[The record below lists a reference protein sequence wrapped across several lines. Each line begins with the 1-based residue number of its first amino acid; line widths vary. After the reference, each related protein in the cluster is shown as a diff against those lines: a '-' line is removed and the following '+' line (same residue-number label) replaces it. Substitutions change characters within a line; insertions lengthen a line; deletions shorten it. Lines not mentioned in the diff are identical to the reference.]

1 MELAN
6 TLCDEIFYVE
16 AVMVKVPVFKGSCTA
31 IVTPFNEHG
40 VDYERLK
47 KNLEFQY
54 ENGTSAIVVC
64 GTTGENATHTPNEHD
79 ELVRVTVRTV
89 NGRMKVIAGIGS
101 NNTENALRA
110 AENAKYS
117 GADAVLMVTPYYN
130 KTTQKGLVEHFSYVA
145 DRVDIPMI
153 LYNVPCRTGIGI
165 TADTCKV
172 LSQHPNINGIKEAS
186 GDIALAAK
194 IRSLCGDD
202 LYIWSGNDDCTIP
215 LMSLGALGVI
225 SVASNIVPGAV
236 AKLCA
241 LCLEGSYAEATELY
255 AKYASL
261 FSALFIETNPIP
273 VKAAL
278 KMMGMDSGILRLP
291 LTEISQESFETL
303 LKAMRDAGINV

>member
-1 MELAN
+1 
-6 TLCDEIFYVE
+6 
-16 AVMVKVPVFKGSCTA
+16 MVKVPVFKGSCTA
-31 IVTPFNEHG
+31 IVTPFSEHG

-47 KNLEFQY
+47 KNLELQY
-54 ENGTSAIVVC
+54 ENGTSAVVVC

-153 LYNVPCRTGIGI
+153 LYNVPSRTGIGI

-186 GDIALAAK
+186 GDIALAAR

-291 LTEISQESFETL
+291 LTEIGQESFETL

>member
-1 MELAN
+1 
-6 TLCDEIFYVE
+6 
-16 AVMVKVPVFKGSCTA
+16 MVKVPVFKGSCTA

-101 NNTENALRA
+101 NNTANALRA
-110 AENAKYS
+110 AEDAKYS

-130 KTTQKGLVEHFSYVA
+130 KTTQKGLIEHFSYVA

-153 LYNVPCRTGIGI
+153 LYNVPSRTGIGI
-165 TADTCKV
+165 SADTCKA

-291 LTEISQESFETL
+291 LTKISQESFETL

>member
-1 MELAN
+1 
-6 TLCDEIFYVE
+6 
-16 AVMVKVPVFKGSCTA
+16 MVKVPVFKGSCTA
-31 IVTPFNEHG
+31 IVTPFSEHG

-145 DRVDIPMI
+145 NRVDIPMI
-153 LYNVPCRTGIGI
+153 LYNVPSRTGIGI

-273 VKAAL
+273 VKAAM

>member
-1 MELAN
+1 
-6 TLCDEIFYVE
+6 
-16 AVMVKVPVFKGSCTA
+16 MVKVPVFKGSCTA

-101 NNTENALRA
+101 NNTANALRA
-110 AENAKYS
+110 AEDAKYS

-130 KTTQKGLVEHFSYVA
+130 KTTQKGLIEHFSYVA

-153 LYNVPCRTGIGI
+153 LYNVPSRTGIGI
-165 TADTCKV
+165 SADTCKA

-278 KMMGMDSGILRLP
+278 KMMGVDSGILRLP

>member
-54 ENGTSAIVVC
+54 ENGTSAVVVC

-153 LYNVPCRTGIGI
+153 LYNVPSRTGIGI

-186 GDIALAAK
+186 GDIALAAR

>member
-31 IVTPFNEHG
+31 IVTPFSEHG

-54 ENGTSAIVVC
+54 ENGTSAVVVC

-153 LYNVPCRTGIGI
+153 LYNVPSRTGIGI

-186 GDIALAAK
+186 GDIALAAR

-273 VKAAL
+273 VKAAM

-291 LTEISQESFETL
+291 LTEIGQESFETL

>member
-153 LYNVPCRTGIGI
+153 LYNVPSRTGIGI
-165 TADTCKV
+165 SADTCKV

-186 GDIALAAK
+186 GEIALAAK

-261 FSALFIETNPIP
+261 FSAMFIETNPIP

>member
-1 MELAN
+1 
-6 TLCDEIFYVE
+6 
-16 AVMVKVPVFKGSCTA
+16 MVKVPVFKGSCTA

-130 KTTQKGLVEHFSYVA
+130 KTTQKWLIEHFSYAA

-153 LYNVPCRTGIGI
+153 LYNVPSRTGIGI

-186 GDIALAAK
+186 GDISLAAK

-273 VKAAL
+273 VKAAM

>member
-1 MELAN
+1 
-6 TLCDEIFYVE
+6 
-16 AVMVKVPVFKGSCTA
+16 MVKVPVFKGSCTA
-31 IVTPFNEHG
+31 IVTPFSEHG

-54 ENGTSAIVVC
+54 ENGTSAVVVC

-153 LYNVPCRTGIGI
+153 LYNVPSRTGIGI

-186 GDIALAAK
+186 GDIALAAR

-255 AKYASL
+255 TKYASL

-273 VKAAL
+273 VKAAM

>member
-1 MELAN
+1 
-6 TLCDEIFYVE
+6 
-16 AVMVKVPVFKGSCTA
+16 MVKVPVFKGSCTA
-31 IVTPFNEHG
+31 IVTPFSEHG

-54 ENGTSAIVVC
+54 ENGTSAVVVC

-153 LYNVPCRTGIGI
+153 LYNVPSRTGIGI

-273 VKAAL
+273 VKAAM

>member
-1 MELAN
+1 
-6 TLCDEIFYVE
+6 
-16 AVMVKVPVFKGSCTA
+16 MVKVPVFKGSCTA

-47 KNLEFQY
+47 KNIEFQY
-54 ENGTSAIVVC
+54 ENGTSALVVC

-101 NNTENALRA
+101 NNTANALRA
-110 AENAKYS
+110 AEDAKYS

-153 LYNVPCRTGIGI
+153 LYNVPSRTGIGI
-165 TADTCKV
+165 SADTCKA

-273 VKAAL
+273 IKAAL

-303 LKAMRDAGINV
+303 LKAMRDAGISV

>member
-1 MELAN
+1 
-6 TLCDEIFYVE
+6 
-16 AVMVKVPVFKGSCTA
+16 MVKVPVFKGSCTA

-54 ENGTSAIVVC
+54 ENGTSAVVVC

-153 LYNVPCRTGIGI
+153 LYNVPSRTGIGI
-165 TADTCKV
+165 TADTCKA

-273 VKAAL
+273 VKAAM

>member
-1 MELAN
+1 
-6 TLCDEIFYVE
+6 
-16 AVMVKVPVFKGSCTA
+16 MVKVPVFKGSCTA

-47 KNLEFQY
+47 RNLEFQY
-54 ENGTSAIVVC
+54 ENGTSAVVVC

-153 LYNVPCRTGIGI
+153 LYNVPSRTGIGI

>member
-1 MELAN
+1 
-6 TLCDEIFYVE
+6 
-16 AVMVKVPVFKGSCTA
+16 MVKVPVFKGSCTA
-31 IVTPFNEHG
+31 IVTPFSEHG

-54 ENGTSAIVVC
+54 ENGTSAVVVC

-101 NNTENALRA
+101 NNTENALHA

-145 DRVDIPMI
+145 DRVDIPII
-153 LYNVPCRTGIGI
+153 LYNVPSRTGIGI

-186 GDIALAAK
+186 GDIALAAR

-273 VKAAL
+273 VKAAM

-303 LKAMRDAGINV
+303 LKAMRDAGISV

>member
-1 MELAN
+1 
-6 TLCDEIFYVE
+6 
-16 AVMVKVPVFKGSCTA
+16 MVKVPVFKGSCTA

-101 NNTENALRA
+101 NNTANALRA
-110 AENAKYS
+110 AEDAKYS

-130 KTTQKGLVEHFSYVA
+130 KTTQKGLIEHFSYVA

-153 LYNVPCRTGIGI
+153 LYNVPSRTGIGI
-165 TADTCKV
+165 SADTCKA

-236 AKLCA
+236 VKLCA